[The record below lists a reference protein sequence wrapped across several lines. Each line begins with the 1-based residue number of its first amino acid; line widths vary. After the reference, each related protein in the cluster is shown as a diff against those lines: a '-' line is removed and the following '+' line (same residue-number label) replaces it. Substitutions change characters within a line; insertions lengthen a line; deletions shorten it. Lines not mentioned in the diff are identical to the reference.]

1 MKQRPQPQTP
11 TEPQGRD
18 LFQTPNYAVDL
29 LIPFI
34 PKHIIHIWEC
44 AAGEGKLGKRLMF
57 HRYGVTFTDIRK
69 AICSYFNFL
78 TDTHSEAYV
87 DYMKRGTAI
96 ITNPPFSLNKQF
108 YKKCVEYD
116 LPFALLINATY
127 KQWIIDAV
135 MEDGCEKIIPY
146 RRIDYITPTGLSGA
160 TGQTADFHSLWLT
173 RGFNI
178 GGSETYV
185 DLSLEQKETN
195 I

>member
-29 LIPFI
+29 LAPFI
-34 PKHIIHIWEC
+34 PKDIKRVWEC
-44 AAGEGKLGKRLMF
+44 ACGTGKITSRLF
-57 HRYGVTFTDIRK
+57 HHGYHVFSTDIRDRVS
-69 AICSYFNFL
+69 ANFL
-78 TDTHSEAYV
+78 TWDAKDMHIYF
-87 DYMKRGTAI
+87 DCI
-96 ITNPPFSLNKQF
+96 ITNPPFSLAKKF
-108 YKKCVEYD
+108 YKRCMEYD
-116 LPFALLINATY
+116 VPFALLIQANY
-127 KQWIIDAV
+127 KQWLIDAV

-160 TGQTADFHSLWLT
+160 TGQTSDFHSLWLT
-173 RGFNI
+173 RGFNL

-185 DLSLEQKETN
+185 DLSIEEKETN